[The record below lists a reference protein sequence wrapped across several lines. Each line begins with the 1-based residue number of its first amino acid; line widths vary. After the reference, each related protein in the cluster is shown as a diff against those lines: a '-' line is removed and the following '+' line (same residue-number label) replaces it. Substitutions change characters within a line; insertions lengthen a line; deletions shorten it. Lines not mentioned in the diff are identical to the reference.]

1 MSSSRQPHSSLDRIA
16 LSDSDYEAIEAAV
29 METARGRWFLSQFA
43 RRQRRAE
50 TETILAALDALAR
63 TIQKQQPQQHG
74 VAASYNASARFTTCL
89 QAGVTIPGQPGER
102 PPPRVRPAQPGALAV
117 PAPRQSLSAVP
128 GAGTAM
134 SGTQDDAARS
144 SLLLEAPDALDYSLL
159 GKVA

>member
-1 MSSSRQPHSSLDRIA
+1 MSLSRQPHSSLDRIA
-16 LSDSDYEAIEAAV
+16 LSDADYEAIETAV
-29 METARGRWFLSQFA
+29 METARGRWFLSEYA

-63 TIQKQQPQQHG
+63 TIQKQQPQQQG

-89 QAGVTIPGQPGER
+89 QAGVTIPGQPGE
-102 PPPRVRPAQPGALAV
+102 PPRVRPAQPGALAV
-117 PAPRQSLSAVP
+117 PAPRQSLSAVT